1 MVSDVFR
8 PPSDNWRRLDPK
20 FAAVR
25 AIGTLTTNLIIVIP
39 LSVVAWIFLDSPWPW
54 LVMAVGLGWTLWR
67 VLRSRRWARAWG
79 YAERD
84 EDLCITQGLWFRSLT
99 VIPYGRMQL
108 AKVEAGPLQ
117 RAFGLATVEL
127 VTASS
132 MSNASIPGMPAA
144 DATALRDRLIEL
156 GDSRSAGL

>member
-1 MVSDVFR
+1 MVTDVFR
-8 PPSDNWRRLDPK
+8 PPSDNWRRLDPR
-20 FAAVR
+20 FMSVR
-25 AIGTLTTNLIIVIP
+25 AIGTLTANLFVFVP
-39 LSVVAWIFLDSPWPW
+39 LCVAAWLFLDSPWTW
-54 LVMAVGLGWTLWR
+54 LVTAVGVGWTVWR
-67 VLRSRRWARAWG
+67 VLRSRRWVRSWG

-84 EDLCITQGLWFRSLT
+84 EDICITQGLWLRSLT

-127 VTASS
+127 VTASA
-132 MSNASIPGMPAA
+132 MSNASIPGLPAA
-144 DATALRDRLIEL
+144 DATQLRDRLIEL